1 MDGMAR
7 DLDRAAGNGRGGQ
20 PQRPPR
26 AATIYDI
33 AREAG
38 VAASTVSRAL
48 SQPQRVN
55 ERTRVHIERVADR
68 LGYRPNPIARALP
81 SGRTQTV
88 ALIVSDITNPHFFGV
103 IRGAERQASKAGYT
117 LILCNTEESADAEDR
132 HVERLARGVDGFV
145 LAASRLPDRRIR
157 DLAAEMPVTLVN
169 RTVGGVA
176 SAVID
181 QRDGTQ
187 QIVEHLVALGHTSI
201 AFLAGPQ
208 ASWMASQRWR
218 ALSAAARR
226 QKVSA
231 TRLGPF
237 APTVAGGEAAADA
250 ALDTEVTAVVAHNDL
265 LAIGV
270 LRRFAQRGAHVPR
283 DVSVVGY
290 DDIFGADFCSPS
302 LTTLAGPL
310 DEAGSTA
317 MEVLLDLMT
326 ARGRTTPRRDVVLP
340 AHLITRE
347 STGPRPT

>member
-1 MDGMAR
+1 MVRHVERAVGGNDLSRSAR
-7 DLDRAAGNGRGGQ
+7 AV
-20 PQRPPR
+20 
-26 AATIYDI
+26 TIYDI

-48 SQPQRVN
+48 THPQRVN
-55 ERTRVHIERVADR
+55 NRTREHIEQVADR

-88 ALIVSDITNPHFFGV
+88 ALLVSDITNPHFFDV
-103 IRGAERQASKAGYT
+103 IRGAERGTTAAGYT
-117 LILCNTEESADAEDR
+117 LILANSEESGEAEQR

-157 DLAAEMPVTLVN
+157 DLAAELPVTLVN
-169 RTVGGVA
+169 RKVGGVA

-181 QRDGTQ
+181 QRDGTR
-187 QIVEHLVALGHTSI
+187 QIVEHLVGLGHTSI

-208 ASWMASQRWR
+208 ASWMAAQRWR

-226 QKVSA
+226 LRTTAV
-231 TRLGPF
+231 RLGPF
-237 APTVAGGEAAADA
+237 APTVEGGTAAADA
-250 ALDTEVTAVVAHNDL
+250 ALDAKVTAVVAHNDL

-270 LRRFAQRGAHVPR
+270 LRRFAQRGTDVPG

-310 DEAGSTA
+310 DEAGSVA
-317 MEVLLDLMT
+317 MEVLLDLIA
-326 ARGRTTPRRDVVLP
+326 ARDGSGPRRDVVLP
-340 AHLITRE
+340 SHLVVRE
-347 STGPRPT
+347 STGPSPA